1 MNNFMPDSGKI
12 MVYRSGGGFGVR
24 LDSGNAYTG
33 AIITPYYDSLLVK
46 TTTYGRNHK
55 EAAQK
60 MLRVLKEFRIRGV
73 KTNIGFLINV
83 LKSPEFIAGTYNVNF
98 IDDHPEL
105 FNLPVVQ
112 DRGTKLLKYIG
123 DTTINGYATPVIRI
137 NRFLKR
143 WNCRHRSKAL
153 IQTGRNRNS
162 MPWDRKNSLSGSK
175 NRRRS
180 SSRIRPCATL
190 INPCSLRASVP
201 SICSESWKRLLR
213 NCPISSLMN
222 AGAVLLLT

>member
-46 TTTYGRNHK
+46 TTTYGRTHK
-55 EAAQK
+55 EAAEK

-112 DRGTKLLKYIG
+112 T
-123 DTTINGYATPVIRI
+123 A
-137 NRFLKR
+137 
-143 WNCRHRSKAL
+143 A
-153 IQTGRNRNS
+153 
-162 MPWDRKNSLSGSK
+162 
-175 NRRRS
+175 RS
-180 SSRIRPCATL
+180 SSNTLAIRPSTVMPTPAIRTNRNLKPGTADACCRPVSGWDEAEIRCHGTGKIL
-190 INPCSLRASVP
+190 PVDQRTE
-201 SICSESWKRLLR
+201 ESFLYRYDH
-213 NCPISSLMN
+213 
-222 AGAVLLLT
+222 A